1 MLETIGFPTLDALI
15 DATVP
20 SEIRSS
26 QPLSLPPAASE
37 AEALDELKRLMGKNR
52 VYKSLIGQGYYG
64 TLTPAVIQRCI
75 LENPGWYTAYTPYQA
90 EISQGRL
97 EALLNFQTMVCD
109 LTGLDVSNASL
120 LDEATAAAEAVHV
133 RLCIRQH
140 GSEVRV
146 RHHCVARSD
155 HQPRRRTKTIR
166 LDGLTLRGH
175 LLVQV
180 DREARLPQFRHPS
193 ANIDNA
199 KARLRLGLGDI
210 CTGLQELQ
218 DAGSDGRRVL
228 ARHIIMM
235 LSLCWSFR

>member
-120 LDEATAAAEAVHV
+120 LDEATAAAEAVA
-133 RLCIRQH
+133 LCH
-140 GSEVRV
+140 GAALQGQGRAVFVDEAVFPQTLAVIQTRME
-146 RHHCVARSD
+146 AWRS
-155 HQPRRRTKTIR
+155 
-166 LDGLTLRGH
+166 
-175 LLVQV
+175 
-180 DREARLPQFRHPS
+180 
-193 ANIDNA
+193 
-199 KARLRLGLGDI
+199 
-210 CTGLQELQ
+210 
-218 DAGSDGRRVL
+218 
-228 ARHIIMM
+228 
-235 LSLCWSFR
+235 